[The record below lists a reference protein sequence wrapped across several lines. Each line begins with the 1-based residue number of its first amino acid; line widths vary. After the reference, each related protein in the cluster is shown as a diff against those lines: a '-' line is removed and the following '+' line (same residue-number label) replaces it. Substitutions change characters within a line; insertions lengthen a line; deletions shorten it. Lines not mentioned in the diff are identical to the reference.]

1 MTLSL
6 CFSLFYASTKTSPG
20 PYTFF
25 LTFSRIEK
33 LITLQVFAQ
42 YLPCVVIFVSPLYVF
57 LREIT

>member
-6 CFSLFYASTKTSPG
+6 CFSLSYASSKMSPG

-25 LTFSRIEK
+25 LTLSCIEK
-33 LITLQVFAQ
+33 LITLQIFAQ
-42 YLPCVVIFVSPLYVF
+42 YLPCVVIFVYPRYVF